1 MVVDVTKPLP
11 EVDFEHALSSIAG
24 RIAVGATGVC
34 GLRRLS
40 GGASQELWRF
50 DVTDGENRTPVIL
63 RRAPGGDRVSETA
76 AGLEVEAAL
85 IQAAAK
91 AGVPVPPV
99 RYVLTPQDGLGR
111 GFVMG
116 FIDGEALGGRI
127 VKGEAFAAVRPQL
140 ARQCGEILARIHT
153 LDPAAFPTLKRT
165 TPESLVGQ
173 WFEAHRATAWP
184 RPVFELAFR
193 WLRAHCPPAPAQPRL
208 VHGDFRNGNIMF
220 GPDGVRAVLDWELA
234 HVGDPM
240 EDLGWICTN
249 SWRFGMVEKTVG
261 GFGDLDDLFAGYEAA
276 GGAPVDRAAATWW
289 EVLGSL
295 KWGVMCSGMSNA
307 FRTVDPSVERAVI
320 ARRTSETEIDLMR
333 LLAS

>member
-1 MVVDVTKPLP
+1 MVVDVTKTSP
-11 EVDFEHALSSIAG
+11 ESEFERALSSVAS
-24 RIAVGATGVC
+24 RIAAGASGVS

-50 DVTDGENRTPVIL
+50 DLVEGETLTPVIL

-76 AGLEVEAAL
+76 AGLEVAAAL
-85 IQAAAK
+85 IQAADA
-91 AGVPVPPV
+91 AGVPVPPI
-99 RYVLTPQDGLGR
+99 RYVMTPADGLGR

-116 FIDGEALGGRI
+116 FVEGETLGGRI
-127 VKGEAFAAVRPQL
+127 VKGEAFAEVRPRL
-140 ARQCGEILARIHT
+140 ARQCGEILARIHAI
-153 LDPAAFPTLKRT
+153 DPTPFPSLKRT
-165 TPESLVGQ
+165 TPASLVDQ
-173 WFEAHRATAWP
+173 WFDAYRATDWP

-193 WLRAHCPPAPAQPRL
+193 WLRAHCPPDPAQPRL
-208 VHGDFRNGNIMF
+208 VHGDFRNGNLMF

-240 EDLGWICTN
+240 EDLGWICVN
-249 SWRFGMVEKTVG
+249 SWRFGRVDKTVG

-276 GGAPVDRAAATWW
+276 GGAPVDRAAAKWW
-289 EVLGSL
+289 EVFGSL
-295 KWGVMCSGMSNA
+295 RWGVMCSGMSAA

>member
-1 MVVDVTKPLP
+1 MDPDVTKPSP
-11 EVDFEHALSSIAG
+11 DGDFEHALSSVAG
-24 RIAVGATGVC
+24 RIDVGASGIC

-50 DVTDGENRTPVIL
+50 DLVEGEKNTPVIL

-76 AGLEVEAAL
+76 VGLEVEAAL

-91 AGVPVPPV
+91 VGVPVPPI
-99 RYVLTPQDGLGR
+99 RYVLKPQDGVGR

-116 FIDGEALGGRI
+116 FVEGEALGGRI
-127 VKGEAFAAVRPQL
+127 VKGEAFAAIRPAL

-153 LDPAAFPTLKRT
+153 LDPTAFPSLRRS
-165 TPESLVGQ
+165 TPESLVTQ
-173 WFEAHRATAWP
+173 WFEAYRATAWP

-193 WLRAHCPPAPAQPRL
+193 WLRARCPPAPPTPRL
-208 VHGDFRNGNIMF
+208 VHGDFRNGNLMF

-249 SWRFGMVEKTVG
+249 SWRFGAVEKTVG

-276 GGAPVDRAAATWW
+276 GGAPVDQAAARWW

-307 FRTVDPSVERAVI
+307 FRSVDPSVERAVI

>member
-1 MVVDVTKPLP
+1 MKPDVTKPSP
-11 EVDFEHALSSIAG
+11 EGEFEQILSSIAG
-24 RIAVGATGVC
+24 RIDVAATGIC

-50 DVTDGENRTPVIL
+50 DLTQGENLTPVIL

-85 IQAAAK
+85 IQAADK

-99 RYVLTPQDGLGR
+99 RYVLQPQDGLGR

-116 FIDGEALGGRI
+116 FVEGEALGGRI
-127 VKGEAFAAVRPQL
+127 VKGEAFAAIRPHL

-153 LDPAAFPTLKRT
+153 LNPDDFPTLKRS
-165 TPESLVGQ
+165 TPESLVTQ
-173 WFEAHRATAWP
+173 WFEAYRATHWP

-193 WLRAHCPPAPAQPRL
+193 WLRAHCPPPPAQPRL

-240 EDLGWICTN
+240 EDLGWICVN
-249 SWRFGMVEKTVG
+249 SWRFGRVDKTVG

-276 GGAPVDRAAATWW
+276 GGAPVDRAAAHWW

-295 KWGVMCSGMSNA
+295 KWGVMCSAMSA
-307 FRTVDPSVERAVI
+307 SFRTVDPSVERAVI